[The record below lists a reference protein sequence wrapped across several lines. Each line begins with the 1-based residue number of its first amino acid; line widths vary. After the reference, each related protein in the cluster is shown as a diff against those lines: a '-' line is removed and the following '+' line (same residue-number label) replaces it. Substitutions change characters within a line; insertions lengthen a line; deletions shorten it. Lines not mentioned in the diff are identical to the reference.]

1 VGGTIN
7 RRGSSVM
14 HTITNIHRDRPAS
27 VIPDD
32 IVAYFKAYGWLTTS
46 MTSRLLAVGTVDDLR
61 KAAA

>member
-1 VGGTIN
+1 
-7 RRGSSVM
+7 M
-14 HTITNIHRDRPAS
+14 HAITHIHRDREPS
-27 VIPDD
+27 HIPDD